1 MYVLRK
7 EISLTTIWNFIYKAP
22 VKGVFLQVHY
32 SYLWSSFAAK
42 NIYQEHEKK
51 SKYINSVRG
60 NICFLLQVPLDITF
74 IHIRL
79 RVPLRIFNLYT
90 TPTRKARVSVSII
103 LILFCK
109 YHAMDSV
116 YSLRQSKPSVDL

>member
-42 NIYQEHEKK
+42 NIYQEHERKDAFVEYKK
-51 SKYINSVRG
+51 KN
-60 NICFLLQVPLDITF
+60 FK
-74 IHIRL
+74 
-79 RVPLRIFNLYT
+79 
-90 TPTRKARVSVSII
+90 KAKNGHFFKGVEAS
-103 LILFCK
+103 
-109 YHAMDSV
+109 DSD
-116 YSLRQSKPSVDL
+116 SGA